1 MASDR
6 PSSEVC
12 AVFLLPDSAEIR
24 RLKCPPRR
32 GQRVRSMRGDLWFVT
47 EVLQSGRNTYTVV
60 CAASDVFAEDVLHRR
75 SRDLAS
81 DLLWV
86 VRKKIGSQEGT
97 TLETLH
103 AHPRSFMRTSW
114 IEKYLFFGPQYGAQ
128 LAAHRNRPES
138 DESHWLEAYLQRSRK
153 RQHEAASARR
163 GTRLQHAFSMIEH
176 RLRLARPA

>member
-24 RLKCPPRR
+24 RLKRPPRR
-32 GQRVRSMRGDLWFVT
+32 GQRVRSMRGDLRFVT

-60 CAASDVFAEDVLHRR
+60 CAASDVLAEDVLHRR

-86 VRKKIGSQEGT
+86 VRKKIGSQGDL
-97 TLETLH
+97 TLETMQ
-103 AHPRSFMRTSW
+103 AHPRSSMRTSW
-114 IEKYLFFGPQYGAQ
+114 IEKYLFFGPQYGAF
-128 LAAHRNRPES
+128 AAHRNRPES
-138 DESHWLEAYLQRSRK
+138 DESDWLEAYLQRSRK
-153 RQHEAASARR
+153 QQHEAASDRR
-163 GTRLQHAFSMIEH
+163 RTRLQHAFSMIEH